1 MTGAMGPKMRLPC
14 GGKSGQLPRLA
25 ILRGQRMDSKPSSP
39 SRAAASR
46 TAQDKPG
53 AASTAEAPVDSPPT
67 GARKWAALLI
77 VGGAIYM
84 VTLDSGAV
92 NVALPTIAA
101 EFAAPLVTV
110 QWVVLGYLVCIT
122 ALLLPAG
129 RLADLVGR
137 RRVFLI
143 GLALFASS
151 SALCGLAPS
160 LGLLV
165 AARVV
170 QGIAAAL
177 LQANIDPLVVTAF
190 PTNERGR
197 ALGMIGTVVSIGLLT
212 GPALGGAVTQALG
225 WRWIFGMTVPLGLAT
240 TLLGRRLLPRTPTQP
255 GQRPDPIGAALL
267 IVTVVCLVLGLNRGP
282 LVGWTAASAGGL
294 LVVAG
299 VAGGAFLLVQRRV
312 EHPTVQLALF
322 RSRGVTAAVG
332 ASWLSFLSQANLR
345 LLLPFL
351 LQQLLGRPA
360 GQAGFIQAAQPAT
373 VMFLSPLTG
382 WLSDR
387 LGSRWLASSGMALQ
401 VIGMLALTT
410 VSVDTAVWQVVAVLV
425 LLGFG
430 TGLFNAPNS
439 NALYKAA
446 PREHYGL
453 LGGLRALSRNL
464 GWVLGQGA
472 AGALW
477 TAAVV
482 GAGGGVVAAAAS
494 PAAMTAGFRA
504 TFFLAAGLA
513 LIGLFLSA
521 VVRPR
526 DPAAPPA

>member
-1 MTGAMGPKMRLPC
+1 
-14 GGKSGQLPRLA
+14 
-25 ILRGQRMDSKPSSP
+25 MDSKSSSP
-39 SRAAASR
+39 SRAAVSR
-46 TAQDKPG
+46 TIHDSPG
-53 AASTAEAPVDSPPT
+53 TPSTAEAPTDSPPT

-77 VGGAIYM
+77 VGVAIYM

-101 EFAAPLVTV
+101 DFTAPLATV

-143 GLALFASS
+143 GLALFATG
-151 SALCGLAPS
+151 SALCGLAPN
-160 LGLLV
+160 LWLLV

-197 ALGMIGTVVSIGLLT
+197 ALGMIGTVVSIGLLS
-212 GPALGGAVTQALG
+212 GPALGGAITQVLG
-225 WRWIFGMTVPLGLAT
+225 WRWTFGMTVPLGLAT
-240 TLLGRRLLPRTPTQP
+240 ALLGRRLLPRTPTQP
-255 GQRPDPIGAALL
+255 GQRPDPIGAVLL

-282 LVGWTAASAGGL
+282 LVGWAAASTGGL
-294 LVVAG
+294 LVVAV

-312 EHPTVQLALF
+312 THPTVQLALF

-332 ASWLSFLSQANLR
+332 SSWLSFLSQANLR

-351 LQQLLGRPA
+351 LQRLLGQPA
-360 GQAGFIQAAQPAT
+360 GQAGLIQAAQPAT
-373 VMFLSPLTG
+373 VMFLSPLMG

-401 VIGMLALTT
+401 IVGMLAFAT
-410 VSVDTAVWQVVAVLV
+410 VSAETAAWQIAAYLV

-453 LGGLRALSRNL
+453 LGGLRALTRNL
-464 GWVLGQGA
+464 GWVLGQGV

-477 TAAVV
+477 TATVV
-482 GAGGGVVAAAAS
+482 GVGGGVAAAAAS
-494 PAAMTAGFRA
+494 TAAMTAGFRA
-504 TFFLAAGLA
+504 TFFLAAGIA
-513 LIGLFLSA
+513 LVGLFLSA
-521 VVRPR
+521 VVRPP
-526 DPAAPPA
+526 DPAQPPA